1 MLSSHWKEILERFIE
16 SGLRQKVF
24 CRQENIEFGQFK
36 YQWYSYRK
44 LLQPETTQKPNN
56 PFEPVVL
63 TTPVAIQE
71 EKREAQVTIN
81 SVIKLT
87 FANSTQCEFEF
98 SGPVNALSTLLK
110 EVAL

>member
-1 MLSSHWKEILERFIE
+1 MLSSYWKEILERFIE

-24 CRQENIEFGQFK
+24 CRQENIEFSQFK
-36 YQWYSYRK
+36 YQWYTYRK
-44 LLQPETTQKPNN
+44 LLQPEITRKPNN
-56 PFEPVVL
+56 PFEQVVL
-63 TTPVAIQE
+63 TTTVPVQE
-71 EKREAQVTIN
+71 EKRIAQVTIN
-81 SVIKLT
+81 SAIKLT